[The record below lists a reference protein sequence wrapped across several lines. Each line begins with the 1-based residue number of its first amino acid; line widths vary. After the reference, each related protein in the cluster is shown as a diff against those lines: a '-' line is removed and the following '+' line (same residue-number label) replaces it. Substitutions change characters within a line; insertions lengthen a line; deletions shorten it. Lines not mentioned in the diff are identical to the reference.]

1 MRRRRP
7 PVLALALGGLL
18 LALGFVAYRRAVR
31 QAAVGVTPAED
42 VEALVSEARNVI
54 TGSPV
59 ADMQPSDQVRDML
72 KASEQLR
79 LKRYR
84 LGDGGWTQGWGRFF
98 PDLGPEP
105 PELIDRA
112 TADRWFDEDLEARA
126 ARWVRAYVRVPLL
139 QHQFDALVHMAYNL
153 SPRSFK
159 TIAEAVNAGEG
170 PEAAALQFVRAGSN
184 LEAGLRNRRER
195 EFALFNWGTYH
206 A

>member
-1 MRRRRP
+1 MRRDDKF
-7 PVLALALGGLL
+7 VLMAGGGLL
-18 LALGFVAYRRAVR
+18 LVLGFIAWRRAVR
-31 QAAVGVTPAED
+31 QAAVGVTVAED
-42 VEALVSEARNVI
+42 ADALMSEARNVL

-59 ADMQPSDQVRDML
+59 ADMQPSDQVKAML
-72 KASEQLR
+72 QASERLR
-79 LKRYR
+79 LQRYR
-84 LGDGGWTQGWGRFF
+84 LGDGGYTIGWGRFY
-98 PDLGPEP
+98 PDAGPLP
-105 PELIDRA
+105 PEMIDRE
-112 TADRWFDEDLEARA
+112 TADRWFDEDVEARA
-126 ARWVRAYVRVPLL
+126 ARWVRAYVRVPLQ